1 MVHARGDGRDDDAS
15 ERMLGAEPGVP
26 AIGRDGIEDFNRR
39 VQRPHGFRVRQPARE
54 RVFLTHSGRAE
65 FSTSPLPDTS
75 VPEGCLILGTMRSHD
90 QWNTNVLCP
99 VGD

>member
-26 AIGRDGIEDFNRR
+26 AIGRGP
-39 VQRPHGFRVRQPARE
+39 V
-54 RVFLTHSGRAE
+54 
-65 FSTSPLPDTS
+65 
-75 VPEGCLILGTMRSHD
+75 ILGTMRSHD